1 MRFIRI
7 NHCEK
12 RINRRIVFLVM
23 LCCFSSNR
31 AHFARLQKWGV
42 LILSTPTVFVCLL
55 CRQGDGPW
63 CLGAVVQI
71 FENVNKEKCTT
82 LFKPNKGGDNR
93 WHQKPHCTWGIFS
106 DEFRNGYAGSRSRN
120 SGSIWLVQRPF
131 ALLCMMDTL
140 EFPCTL

>member
-1 MRFIRI
+1 MGRFNSVNSHRV
-7 NHCEK
+7 C
-12 RINRRIVFLVM
+12 L
-23 LCCFSSNR
+23 
-31 AHFARLQKWGV
+31 
-42 LILSTPTVFVCLL
+42 FVCCVDKVTAL
-55 CRQGDGPW
+55 GAW
-63 CLGAVVQI
+63 GAVVQI
-71 FENVNKEKCTT
+71 FENVNKEKCPT

-131 ALLCMMDTL
+131 ALLCMTDTL